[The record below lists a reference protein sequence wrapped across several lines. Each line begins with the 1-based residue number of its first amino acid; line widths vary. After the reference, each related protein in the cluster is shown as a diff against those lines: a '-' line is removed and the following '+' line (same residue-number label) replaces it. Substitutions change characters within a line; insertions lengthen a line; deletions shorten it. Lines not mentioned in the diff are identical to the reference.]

1 MNIDQLMAP
10 GGDLEMVVSSV
21 FETMM
26 GVSVVP
32 TEGEWNS
39 DTARVTAT
47 ISLTG
52 YSSGV
57 LMLEADRLQACQF
70 AGHFLQMDPPDAVDN
85 DVRDVL
91 GELANMISGNIKSA
105 LMPEAAL
112 SLPSVIDG
120 SSYNLHVCNEESIQR
135 KAFACDY
142 GVFWVNWVVA
152 ALDHQKVL
160 QAN

>member
-1 MNIDQLMAP
+1 MNIEQLMGS
-10 GGDLEMVVSSV
+10 GGDMEMVVSSV

-26 GVSVVP
+26 GVSVMP
-32 TEGEWNS
+32 TESQWS
-39 DTARVTAT
+39 KDLDRVTAT

-57 LMLEADRLQACQF
+57 LVLEAEKFQACQF
-70 AGHFLQMDPPDAVDN
+70 AGHFLAMDPPPEVDN

-120 SSYNLHVCNEESIQR
+120 ASYTLHVCNEESIIR
-135 KAFACDY
+135 KAFASDY
-142 GVFWVNWVVA
+142 GVFWVSWVVA